1 MKLNESLNKSNLS
14 NSNLYTSM
22 SVQNL
27 EKKIEILKELMEGYE
42 KENNFQEAEAI
53 KQELIQATK
62 AKDRK
67 ILKDAKYRHIQEKE
81 TLHTYENEEF
91 IELNNKMKEKWEKL
105 NLKFQKMENQLKKN
119 QEEEIEKFEKS
130 HEDKFKSSMKPSSEI
145 LLIEKKKD
153 LFVKKK
159 E

>member
-1 MKLNESLNKSNLS
+1 MKLNESQNKNLMIP
-14 NSNLYTSM
+14 NPYMNM
-22 SVQNL
+22 SL
-27 EKKIEILKELMEGYE
+27 EKIEKEIENLNELMDHYE
-42 KENNFQEAEAI
+42 KEKNFLEAESV
-53 KQELIQATK
+53 KQDLILAQK
-62 AKDRK
+62 AKEKVK
-67 ILKDAKYRHIQEKE
+67 IKDTKYRHIQEIE
-81 TLHTYENEEF
+81 AIQSDENDEI

>member
-1 MKLNESLNKSNLS
+1 MKLNESQNKNLS
-14 NSNLYTSM
+14 IPNPYMNMT
-22 SVQNL
+22 L
-27 EKKIEILKELMEGYE
+27 EKIEKQIENLNELMDHYE
-42 KENNFQEAEAI
+42 KEKNFLEAESV
-53 KQELIQATK
+53 KQDLILATK
-62 AKDRK
+62 AREKK
-67 ILKDAKYRHIQEKE
+67 KLKDTKFRHLQEIE
-81 TLHTYENEEF
+81 SLHLDENEEI